1 METELPRT
9 AVSGRPHF
17 ASGQSWRW
25 SWHPDLTIFP
35 LRPLASYGACE
46 VGWGETDDGAVGLR
60 TSQAVTPRPGR
71 FAVFISY
78 VSLGHGDL
86 VSSSFLVLAF
96 VRSPEVTFQDWWVLM
111 PPSQLPP
118 LRCFFV
124 SCFSFHCSGE
134 TAESAKITFLRNISS
149 SCVHCLASR

>member
-1 METELPRT
+1 M
-9 AVSGRPHF
+9 SGRPHF

-35 LRPLASYGACE
+35 PRPLASYGACE

-96 VRSPEVTFQDWWVLM
+96 MRSPEVTFQDWWVLM
-111 PPSQLPP
+111 LPSQLPP
-118 LRCFFV
+118 LRCFFL
-124 SCFSFHCSGE
+124 
-134 TAESAKITFLRNISS
+134 FLVFPFIALGKQQSQQKS
-149 SCVHCLASR
+149 HF